1 MFRFDKNLFS
11 GSGEEVKMLKTIM
24 SILLKVQACLL
35 KGYAAE
41 SQVY

>member
-1 MFRFDKNLFS
+1 MIRFDKIYSVVL
-11 GSGEEVKMLKTIM
+11 EEKSKMLKTII

>member
-1 MFRFDKNLFS
+1 MFRFDKICSVVLEKKS
-11 GSGEEVKMLKTIM
+11 KMLKTIM